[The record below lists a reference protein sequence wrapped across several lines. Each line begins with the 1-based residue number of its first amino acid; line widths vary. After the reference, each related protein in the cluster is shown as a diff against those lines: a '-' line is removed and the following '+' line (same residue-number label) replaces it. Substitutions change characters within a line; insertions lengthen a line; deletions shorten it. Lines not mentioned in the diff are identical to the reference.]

1 MINIFDALTKEEL
14 TDILNNYFDSKKEGC
29 RCESLVPYAWAIKDN
44 VGGDFSLND
53 AIEWVKND
61 FFEEIAR
68 RYCYDT
74 KNEYI
79 NLQKK
84 IFEEINTLQIMIIK
98 DWEPSVCPRCN
109 ERFSAYEDCDD
120 GYYRRAYSLERC
132 PYCGQKVK
140 WE

>member
-1 MINIFDALTKEEL
+1 MVNIFETLSKERLTKIL
-14 TDILNNYFDSKKEGC
+14 TDYFASGKESC
-29 RCESLVPYAWAIKDN
+29 RCKSLVPYAQAIKDN
-44 VGGDFSLND
+44 IGEDFSLKD
-53 AIEWVKND
+53 AIEWAKKD

-84 IFEEINTLQIMIIK
+84 IIEELNTPQKMITRE
-98 DWEPSVCPRCN
+98 WEPSVCPRCN
-109 ERFSAYEDCDD
+109 EQFSAYEDCDD

-132 PYCGQKVK
+132 PYCGQKIK
-140 WE
+140 WK